1 MKTQNLNSKE
11 IAAFRYKIV
20 NCSNCIIKRFH
31 KKIPFERYKTS
42 SKKTKELIRV
52 NGCALDCIDIFAC
65 LDDKFVT
72 NNYVKIN
79 DYLTKFNN
87 DSLDPN
93 HLGCMQGEEENNSE
107 TKGTC
112 INFFYFLYRIYAGEN
127 LKNILLDIE

>member
-1 MKTQNLNSKE
+1 LKTQEFNSEE
-11 IAAFRYKIV
+11 IDAFRYKIV

-31 KKIPFERYKTS
+31 KKIPFERYKNS
-42 SKKTKELIRV
+42 SRKTKELIRV

-79 DYLTKFNN
+79 DYLIKFNN
-87 DSLDPN
+87 DKSDPN
-93 HLGCMQGEEENNSE
+93 HLACMQGDKENNSE

-112 INFFYFLYRIYAGEN
+112 INFFYFLYEIHAREN
-127 LKNILLDIE
+127 LKKILLDIE